1 MSLVCWFFVML
12 LFGNYELT
20 LAQPRRQPCSPHP
33 HGDNVV
39 QFQVFLIG
47 NGKMSFP
54 TKKKWLEM
62 IEIRVSTK
70 KNQWEKLKQT
80 WKSSQLL
87 ILSPLQQLVQ
97 TFNIWSTQAPKKKC
111 QGSIAKA
118 CDTKAMHRICESP
131 RTLPQVTKG
140 HKGVKLFRKF
150 EDEVQYT
157 TSDGWKSSFCWRPA
171 TKRYSRKRA
180 RNSDCW

>member
-1 MSLVCWFFVML
+1 MQEIHRLIHGPFSYTSYVSWSRSVKQKTSLCHWFVDFL
-12 LFGNYELT
+12 WWFSSATTNS

-54 TKKKWLEM
+54 NKKNSWKWLKSESQWKKK
-62 IEIRVSTK
+62 
-70 KNQWEKLKQT
+70 QWEKLKQT

-97 TFNIWSTQAPKKKC
+97 TFNIWSTQAPKRNAKDPLQRHATLRPC
-111 QGSIAKA
+111 TGSVKA
-118 CDTKAMHRICESP
+118 QELCLR
-131 RTLPQVTKG
+131 Q
-140 HKGVKLFRKF
+140 
-150 EDEVQYT
+150 
-157 TSDGWKSSFCWRPA
+157 
-171 TKRYSRKRA
+171 
-180 RNSDCW
+180 